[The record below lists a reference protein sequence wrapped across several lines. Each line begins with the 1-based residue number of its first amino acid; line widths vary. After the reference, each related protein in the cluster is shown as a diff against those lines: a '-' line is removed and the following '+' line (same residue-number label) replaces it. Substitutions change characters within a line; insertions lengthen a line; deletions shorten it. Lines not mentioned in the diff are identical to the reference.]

1 MPSFTDKIR
10 NVFWWQSDKYY
21 FDEDNKKQK
30 KRKVYEVILQLNL
43 CQFIY
48 KNNVLF
54 KVWCIKLLTEHLF
67 L

>member
-30 KRKVYEVILQLNL
+30 KRKVWWKVIFDKIGKISE
-43 CQFIY
+43 QFI
-48 KNNVLF
+48 
-54 KVWCIKLLTEHLF
+54 
-67 L
+67 